1 MVKNLMENK
10 IIIEKIRDFLEQE
23 QISGKTLLSYQCN
36 SNQINTCNTS
46 KMKIGLNGYKEII
59 LEEETGLELG
69 GVNRKSFSII
79 FPISDARLVEHGKIM
94 LLGREINTIGE
105 TNIDFGM
112 MILIGINNGTD
123 KEINELRHLNFISN
137 GIEGFSIR
145 TIPRRFWCRI
155 NTSAL
160 KKGFSFEFLGDAI
173 ISLYQQKFKGLI
185 KSIEIIFI
193 NSYQDSIEQF
203 IVHSSDIYSK
213 LKEKWKKKIDE
224 WRKRIDCDYDWGCE
238 ICPYREECY
247 NIKQVLVSREEI

>member
-1 MVKNLMENK
+1 MENEV
-10 IIIEKIRDFLEQE
+10 IIEKIRDFLEKE
-23 QISGKTLLSYQCN
+23 QISGKTLFTYRFDSN
-36 SNQINTCNTS
+36 SLNLVSNS
-46 KMKIGLNGYKEII
+46 KIKICLNNYKEII
-59 LEEETGLELG
+59 LGEETGLELG

-79 FPISDARLVEHGKIM
+79 FPINDARLVEHGKIT
-94 LLGREINTIGE
+94 LLGREMNTIVE

-112 MILIGINNGTD
+112 MVVIGINKGTD
-123 KEINELRHLNFISN
+123 KEIDELRHLNFISN

-155 NTSAL
+155 STSAL
-160 KKGFSFEFLGDAI
+160 KKGFSFEFLGNAI

-185 KSIEIIFI
+185 KSVEIIFI

-203 IVHSSDIYSK
+203 IVHSADIHSK

-238 ICPYREECY
+238 ICPYREECFK
-247 NIKQVLVSREEI
+247 IKQVLVSREEI

>member
-1 MVKNLMENK
+1 MENK
-10 IIIEKIRDFLEQE
+10 AIIEKLRDFLEQE
-23 QISGKTLLSYQCN
+23 QISGKTLFSYRCD
-36 SNQINTCNTS
+36 SSQINLITNS
-46 KMKIGLNGYKEII
+46 KINIELNRHKEII

-79 FPISDARLVEHGKIM
+79 FPISDVQLVKHGQIT
-94 LLGREINTIGE
+94 LLGREINTIEE

-123 KEINELRHLNFISN
+123 KEVDELRHLNFISN
-137 GIEGFSIR
+137 SIEGFSIR

-155 NTSAL
+155 STSAL
-160 KKGFSFEFLGDAI
+160 KKDFSFEFLGKAI

-185 KSIEIIFI
+185 KSIEVIFI

-203 IVHSSDIYSK
+203 IVHSSEIHSK
-213 LKEKWKKKIDE
+213 LKEKWKKKIEE

-247 NIKQVLVSREEI
+247 KIKQVLVSREEI